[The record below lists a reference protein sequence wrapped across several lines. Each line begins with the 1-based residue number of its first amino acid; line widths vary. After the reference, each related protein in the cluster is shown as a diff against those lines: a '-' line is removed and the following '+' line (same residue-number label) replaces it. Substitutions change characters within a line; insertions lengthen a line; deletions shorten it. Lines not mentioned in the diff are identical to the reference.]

1 MVDDTTV
8 GVGTARART
17 GVATLLFDAG
27 QLAGT
32 LGAEHALWAAGGW
45 GADVVGQ
52 ARAGGDT
59 T

>member
-1 MVDDTTV
+1 MVDNATV
-8 GVGTARART
+8 GIGTARAGT

-32 LGAEHALWAAGGW
+32 LGTEHTFWAAGGRR
-45 GADVVGQ
+45 ADVVRQ
-52 ARAGGDT
+52 ARAGRNT